1 MAGNRPVPQGLEVK
15 LVWAWNGNPSAINI
29 FHFAHE
35 LGAVHTQAR
44 ADAIATAIR
53 SAYTTAGQLGSFNHT
68 GVTLARIESRHMDAA
83 TDPWFIGAGAAV
95 AGTSAANPLPAAT
108 SFVVSLRTGLRG
120 RSFNGR
126 VYLWGWTEDA
136 NDAAGGIAAAAAEAG
151 RTFVGN
157 VGGGVLSAAQSTF
170 SVLSRFTTPAGS
182 PPGTVATERVP
193 PLLTP
198 VTAAVTADLR
208 WDVQRRRAVPGI

>member
-1 MAGNRPVPQGLEVK
+1 MAGNKPVPQGLEVK

-29 FHFAHE
+29 FHASHE

-44 ADAIATAIR
+44 ADAIATGIR
-53 SAYTTAGQLGSFNHT
+53 TAFTTPAAYGSFVHT
-68 GVTLARIESRHMDAA
+68 GVTLARVESRHMDAA

-108 SFVVSLRTGLRG
+108 AFVVSLRTGLRG
-120 RSFNGR
+120 RSYNGR

-136 NDAAGGIAAAAAEAG
+136 NDAAGGISAAAAEAG
-151 RTFVGN
+151 RAFVGAI
-157 VGGGVLSAAQSTF
+157 GGNLISAAQSTF

-182 PPGTVATERVP
+182 PPGTPATERTP
-193 PLLTP
+193 PQLTAI
-198 VTAAVTADLR
+198 TAAVTADLR